1 MGKLSG
7 QLKKYKIGLVLSGG
21 GARGFAHLGV
31 LKALEE
37 KNMKPEIISGVSA
50 GAIVGAF
57 YGDGYSENGSQSNS
71 LNLNLPVI
79 PIFFLKIKIAAK
91 INFFSFI
98 SANTDSM
105 SDSLRILLQKMVA

>member
-21 GARGFAHLGV
+21 GARAFAHLGV

-50 GAIVGAF
+50 GAIVVAF
-57 YGDGYSENGSQSNS
+57 YGEGYSPNDILEMFEIGYKAT
-71 LNLNLPVI
+71 I
-79 PIFFLKIKIAAK
+79 
-91 INFFSFI
+91 
-98 SANTDSM
+98 
-105 SDSLRILLQKMVA
+105 RILEDL